1 MEQLALPVLPDTIAL
16 TAKALLCA
24 EIIIIKMKQ
33 EKQPV
38 KPVQQELI
46 AQILQA
52 LHAQVVTEN
61 AQPAIKALQI
71 AQVAQA
77 GTTYQAQ
84 VATHVLLMLVVVAEQ
99 TVLTAIHILQNREI
113 AVLERRAHLI
123 NISQEQHVMP
133 VQQMQHVTEV
143 RALTAIADIKYRVQP
158 VCWINAQTV
167 IISVEQAAV
176 AVHLTQAV
184 TAIRFLVIADI
195 LGMGIN
201 VTKIAT
207 GKMLR
212 LVLRLMGNVLRV
224 GILHLVGQ
232 GQDVIN
238 LIGYVTRFHVILCLM
253 SRALPSFFLFVII

>member
-38 KPVQQELI
+38 KPVQRELI
-46 AQILQA
+46 AQILQVH
-52 LHAQVVTEN
+52 HAQVVTEN

-84 VATHVLLMLVVVAEQ
+84 VATLVLLMLVVVAEQ
-99 TVLTAIHILQNREI
+99 TVSVVIQTHILMARIAQPVHLTQAVTEAQTGIATHILQNRKI
-113 AVLERRAHLI
+113 AVLERHAHLI

-143 RALTAIADIKYRVQP
+143 RAITAIADIHWKM
-158 VCWINAQTV
+158 
-167 IISVEQAAV
+167 EAV
-176 AVHLTQAV
+176 SLQNQMARKLFMLTA
-184 TAIRFLVIADI
+184 
-195 LGMGIN
+195 
-201 VTKIAT
+201 
-207 GKMLR
+207 
-212 LVLRLMGNVLRV
+212 
-224 GILHLVGQ
+224 
-232 GQDVIN
+232 
-238 LIGYVTRFHVILCLM
+238 
-253 SRALPSFFLFVII
+253 

>member
-1 MEQLALPVLPDTIAL
+1 MEQLAPLVLPDTIAL

-38 KPVQQELI
+38 KAVQQELI

-61 AQPAIKALQI
+61 AQPAIKVLQI

-84 VATHVLLMLVVVAEQ
+84 VATLVLLMLVVVAEQ
-99 TVLTAIHILQNREI
+99 TVSVVIQTHILMARIAQPVHLTQAVTEAQTGIATHILQNRKI
-113 AVLERRAHLI
+113 AVLERHAHLI

-143 RALTAIADIKYRVQP
+143 RAITAIADIHWKM
-158 VCWINAQTV
+158 
-167 IISVEQAAV
+167 EAV
-176 AVHLTQAV
+176 SLQNQMARKLFMLTA
-184 TAIRFLVIADI
+184 
-195 LGMGIN
+195 
-201 VTKIAT
+201 
-207 GKMLR
+207 
-212 LVLRLMGNVLRV
+212 
-224 GILHLVGQ
+224 
-232 GQDVIN
+232 
-238 LIGYVTRFHVILCLM
+238 
-253 SRALPSFFLFVII
+253 